1 MPTNI
6 VQTTLSA
13 AMDINAN
20 VAYLTS
26 VTGVTG
32 LGLNNLVTTYLY
44 IDRELMAVQSV
55 SGLVATVLRAQA
67 GTGARPHVSG
77 AAVLLGPTQH
87 FSPFISPPI
96 YNSAVT
102 PANVAYSPVIDIETG
117 MQWIPSTVTNSWVPG
132 WNNPMAPQPTVT
144 VASAAG
150 LITPSGPL
158 FTVSGVLAIT
168 GFNTPVGFTNAGSF
182 TIIPSAIFTWTAAS
196 NISVAGTAVVG
207 KALTFTYNV
216 STNKYVPSYI
226 A

>member
-32 LGLNNLVTTYLY
+32 LGLNNLVTAYLY

-77 AAVLLGPTQH
+77 ATVLLGPSQH
-87 FSPFISPPI
+87 FSNFISPPI
-96 YNSAVT
+96 YNAAVT
-102 PANVAYSPVIDIETG
+102 PANIAYAPIVDVETG

-132 WNNPMAPQPTVT
+132 WNNSMAPQPTVT
-144 VASAAG
+144 VASAAS
-150 LITPSGPL
+150 LVTPSGPL
-158 FTVSGVLAIT
+158 FIISGALAIT

-182 TIIPSAIFTWTAAS
+182 TVIPTGVFTWTAAN
-196 NISVAGTAVVG
+196 NIALAGTAVVG

-216 STNKYVPSYI
+216 STNKYYPSYI